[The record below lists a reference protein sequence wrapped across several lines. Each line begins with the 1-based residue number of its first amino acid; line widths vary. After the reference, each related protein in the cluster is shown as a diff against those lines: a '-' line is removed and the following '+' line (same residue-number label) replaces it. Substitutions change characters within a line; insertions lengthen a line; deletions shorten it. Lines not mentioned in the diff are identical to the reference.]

1 MIGIFRR
8 VSTGAVIR
16 KAWKIPSKAV
26 NAPFSTTPADNMFP
40 DKVAVVGA
48 GSFGSAMTRVI
59 AKAAQEQ
66 CANTSVSWYG
76 RRQSVVDEINTQ
88 RTNQQYFPGV
98 FSDSV
103 KATTDIHECVRD
115 AKVVFLAVP
124 ASFLPPILDDFKKT
138 GCLFEEAV
146 IVSVLKSLVYDTNER
161 KMITSVD
168 LIKKSIP
175 AFVVTVLSGPNL
187 YAEMASDNE
196 FAEATIGYDENDEFA
211 ANIVKMV
218 TSSKC
223 FQTSL
228 TSDRVGLELCA
239 GLKNAI
245 SLAVGYIEGLGLG
258 WNARS
263 AMIRAGMH
271 EMARFIT
278 DNNMGRRETV
288 FETSGGAGD
297 LILTCTAGR
306 GRKLAA
312 AFVQRGLENGMAADK
327 ASSVA
332 RWEELERELLNGM
345 KLPDWHNAQYVYQA
359 MVEKGTTA
367 NFPVLDAVYKIGFE
381 GHRPQTIVDALSR
394 SILIADS

>member
-1 MIGIFRR
+1 MTSPTT
-8 VSTGAVIR
+8 ST
-16 KAWKIPSKAV
+16 S
-26 NAPFSTTPADNMFP
+26 APFSSTTPDILFP

-48 GSFGSAMTRVI
+48 GSFGSAMTWIVS
-59 AKAAQEQ
+59 KAAQEQ
-66 CANTSVSWYG
+66 SSNTSVACYG

-88 RTNQQYFPGV
+88 RTNEQYFPGV
-98 FSDSV
+98 FSDYV
-103 KATTDIHECVRD
+103 EATTDIHECIRD

-124 ASFLPPILDDFKKT
+124 ITFLLPQLDSLKKS
-138 GCLFEEAV
+138 GCLSEGAI
-146 IVSVLKSLVYDTNER
+146 IVSLLKSLVYYKNER

-175 AFVVTVLSGPNL
+175 GFVVTALSGPNL

-196 FAEATIGYDENDEFA
+196 FAEATIGYDENEEPDA
-211 ANIVKMV
+211 HRVKMV

-228 TSDRVGLELCA
+228 TNDRVGLEVCA
-239 GLKNAI
+239 GLKNVI

-271 EMARFIT
+271 EMARFIV

-288 FETSGGAGD
+288 FATSGGAGD
-297 LILTCTAGR
+297 LILTCTVGR

-312 AFVQRGLENGMAADK
+312 AFVQYGLENGVAADME
-327 ASSVA
+327 SSVA
-332 RWEELERELLNGM
+332 IWEKLEGELLNGM
-345 KLPDWHNAQYVYQA
+345 KLPDWHNAQYVYHA
-359 MVEKGTTA
+359 LVDKGTTA

-381 GHRPQTIVDALSR
+381 GHHPQTIVDALSK
-394 SILIADS
+394 SIILADS